1 MTATGP
7 FASILLSVLLMLGS
21 SLLKADQLHI
31 AVASNFTHAIK
42 SLAKNFEEK
51 TGHKVVLSFGSTGK
65 LYAQI
70 IHGAPYDVFFA
81 ADSERPVL
89 LEKNGQALPGSR
101 FTYATGKLVL
111 WSPQQ
116 QLVDTEG
123 KILNRQDFRHLAI
136 ANPDLAPYG
145 KAARQ
150 ILQHEGLW
158 PTLQTRLVRGEN
170 IGQAYQFV
178 KSGNAELGF
187 VALAQVNYPGHP
199 ATGSWWEIPE
209 SLYSPIEQQAVLL
222 KDSPAAS
229 DFLQYVKNDAS
240 RALIRSYGYGTP

>member
-7 FASILLSVLLMLGS
+7 LARILLSALLMLGS
-21 SLLKADQLHI
+21 SLLNAEQLHI

-42 SLAKNFEEK
+42 ALAKNFEEK
-51 TGHKVVLSFGSTGK
+51 TGHRVVLSFGSTGK

-81 ADSERPVL
+81 ADSKRPVL

-111 WSPQQ
+111 WSPRQ
-116 QLVDTEG
+116 QLVDTKG
-123 KILNRQDFRHLAI
+123 KVLNRQDLRHLAI

-145 KAARQ
+145 RAARQ
-150 ILQHEGLW
+150 VLQHEGLW
-158 PTLQTRLVRGEN
+158 LTLQARLVRGEN
-170 IGQAYQFV
+170 IGQAYQFI
-178 KSGNAELGF
+178 KSGNVELGF
-187 VALAQVNYPGHP
+187 VAFAQVQYPGHP

-222 KDSPAAS
+222 KDNPAAS
-229 DFLQYVKNDAS
+229 DFLQYVKHDAS